1 MHSAGTATGALVVDT
16 TAAELEAVSA
26 VKVGGALHL
35 HELTLERGLDLDAFV
50 TFSSGAAVWGS
61 GILAAYGAANA
72 ALDALVA
79 RRRAAGLAGTS
90 VAWGLWGGGG
100 MGAGEA
106 GEQLSSYGLRPM
118 AAERGI
124 QGLAQALDDGEDQ
137 LVVADIDW
145 DRFLPTY
152 TVFRPSP
159 LLSTVPEAIRAN
171 AAEAEN
177 EQEAETSIEAAALRK
192 RLAAAPSP
200 LERETIL
207 LDVVREHAAAVLGHT
222 GAAAVQPD
230 TTFLEQGFNSL
241 SAVELRNRLAR
252 VTGLRL
258 TGPMMLD
265 HPTPTATAA
274 HLRELFATDQAGEGG
289 TDQPAPR
296 FLLPAAPQADGPPAG
311 PPDPRAAASSSLT
324 ALYLRAHSSGRGA
337 DAMRMI
343 TGLGAFRPSFTSPEE
358 LAGIPPLVPLTR
370 GPEGPTLI
378 CLPSF
383 GGTADAQE
391 FVRLAHGFRGKRQI
405 LAVTVPGYI
414 PGEPLAAGPDAL
426 LDLYAGTVL
435 GSPEAAAD
443 AGPFVLVGYSSGGVT
458 AHALAARLA
467 ERGRPPA
474 ALVLL
479 DTFTPDRAGVSDE
492 VISELP
498 AAVLANNV
506 GADGI
511 GGDDWLIA
519 CGHYYDF
526 DWRAHLPH
534 AAGLPTLL
542 IRHADGDDGAADFVQ
557 VPWAYSGDVTPVAVP
572 GDHFSMIGSR
582 AETTALAV
590 ESWLA
595 TRFTATQDRDD
606 D

>member
-1 MHSAGTATGALVVDT
+1 M
-16 TAAELEAVSA
+16 E
-26 VKVGGALHL
+26 
-35 HELTLERGLDLDAFV
+35 
-50 TFSSGAAVWGS
+50 
-61 GILAAYGAANA
+61 
-72 ALDALVA
+72 

-90 VAWGLWGGGG
+90 LAWGLWGGGG

-118 AAERGI
+118 APERGV
-124 QGLAQALDDGEDQ
+124 QGLAQALDDGERS

-145 DRFLPTY
+145 DRFFQTY
-152 TVFRPSP
+152 TVYRPSP
-159 LLSTVPEAIRAN
+159 LLSSLPEAAHAR
-171 AAEAEN
+171 AAEAAD
-177 EQEAETSIEAAALRK
+177 EQEAETSLEAAALRK
-192 RLAAAPSP
+192 RLSAAPSP
-200 LERETIL
+200 LERDTIL
-207 LDVVREHAAAVLGHT
+207 LEVVREHAAAVLGHT
-222 GAAAVQPD
+222 DPAAVQPD
-230 TTFLEQGFNSL
+230 ATFLEQGFNSL

-265 HPTPTATAA
+265 FPTPIETAA
-274 HLRELFATDQAGEGG
+274 HLRERFAADPAGQGGKDRPARRFALPASAQAQDGVPAGDPGG
-289 TDQPAPR
+289 T
-296 FLLPAAPQADGPPAG
+296 AAT
-311 PPDPRAAASSSLT
+311 SLT
-324 ALYLRAHSSGRGA
+324 PLYLRARESGRGA

-343 TGLGAFRPSFTSPEE
+343 IGLAAFRPAFSSPAE
-358 LAGIPPLVPLTR
+358 LEGVPPLVPLTD
-370 GPEGPTLI
+370 GPDGPTLI

-391 FVRLAHGFRGKRQI
+391 FVRLAHGFRGRRQI
-405 LAVTVPGYI
+405 LAATVPGYI

-426 LDLYAGTVL
+426 LDLYADTVL
-435 GSPEAAAD
+435 GAPQVAA
-443 AGPFVLVGYSSGGVT
+443 GTRPFVLVGYSSGGLT

-474 ALVLL
+474 GLVLL
-479 DTFTPDRAGVSDE
+479 DTFEPDRAGVSDE
-492 VISELP
+492 VISGLP
-498 AAVLANNV
+498 AAVLTNNPGV
-506 GADGI
+506 DGI

-519 CGHYYDF
+519 FGYYYDF

-534 AAGLPTLL
+534 AGDLPTLA
-542 IRHADGDDGAADFVQ
+542 IRHADGEDGAADFAR
-557 VPWAYSGDVTPVAVP
+557 VPWTYSGDVTPVAVP

-595 TRFTATQDRDD
+595 TRFNATQDRDD